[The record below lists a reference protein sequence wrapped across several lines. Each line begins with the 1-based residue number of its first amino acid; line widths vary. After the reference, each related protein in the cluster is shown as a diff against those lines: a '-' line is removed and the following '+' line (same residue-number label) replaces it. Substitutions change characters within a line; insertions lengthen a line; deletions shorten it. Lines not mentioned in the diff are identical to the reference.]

1 MNPFDEIAVEEAVK
15 LKEKKVAAEVI
26 ALSVGPPQSAET
38 LRTALAMGV
47 DRGIHIE
54 VSGKDYELLQP
65 LHISKM
71 FAKVAQDEKCDLV
84 ILGKQAIDDD
94 SNQTA
99 QMTAAFL
106 DWPQAVF
113 ASKLEK
119 TAEGLSVT
127 REVDGGLENIKT
139 KFPAVVSA
147 DLRLNTPRYATLPN
161 IMKAKKKPIKK
172 ISVAD
177 LGIDIK
183 PRIDVISV
191 EDPPVRQAGSIVP
204 DVDTLVS
211 KLKESGFIK

>member
-54 VSGKDYELLQP
+54 VSGKDYENLQP

-71 FAKVAQDEKCDLV
+71 FAKVAQDEKVDLI

-99 QMTAAFL
+99 QMTAAVL

-113 ASKLEK
+113 ASK
-119 TAEGLSVT
+119 GL
-127 REVDGGLENIKT
+127 
-139 KFPAVVSA
+139 
-147 DLRLNTPRYATLPN
+147 
-161 IMKAKKKPIKK
+161 
-172 ISVAD
+172 
-177 LGIDIK
+177 
-183 PRIDVISV
+183 
-191 EDPPVRQAGSIVP
+191 
-204 DVDTLVS
+204 
-211 KLKESGFIK
+211 